1 MTTPKK
7 VLVSG
12 IQSSGKLHV
21 GNYFGAIQQN
31 IALGNDDAYDAY
43 VFIADYHSMTS
54 LVNAKERVEHTIDAA
69 CTYLA
74 FGLDPKKARLF
85 RQSDVPE
92 VHELTWILNTVT
104 PMPMLELAHAYKGV
118 EQAIWN
124 HIAETNPGSV
134 GEYAQSELK
143 ELSVM
148 RKKINVGLFDYPVL
162 MAADILIYGGEV
174 VPVGRD
180 QEQHVEIARE
190 VAGKYNRAYGNL
202 LTLPQAF
209 IKKDVATVPGVDG
222 GKMSKSKNNHIPL
235 FGAPEETKK
244 RIMSIVTDSARPE
257 DKKNPDENNI
267 YNIHK
272 LFLTAVEDA
281 ELRAKFQS
289 GGYGY
294 KEAKEALSE
303 KFFDWIAPHR
313 ERYDHFQSHPE
324 IVQEIL
330 HEGGMDA
337 RAKAQTKM
345 AQIRTATGLGE

>member
-1 MTTPKK
+1 MAGKK

-43 VFIADYHSMTS
+43 VLIADYHSMTS
-54 LVNAKERVEHTIDAA
+54 LVNAKERMEHTTDAA

-92 VHELTWILNTVT
+92 VHELTWILNTDT
-104 PMPMLELAHAYKGV
+104 PMPMLMLAHAFKDQDAKNKDV
-118 EQAIWN
+118 
-124 HIAETNPGSV
+124 
-134 GEYAQSELK
+134 
-143 ELSVM
+143 
-148 RKKINVGLFDYPVL
+148 NVGLFDYPVL

-281 ELRAKFQS
+281 ELRAKFQNV
-289 GGYGY
+289 GYGY

-330 HEGGMDA
+330 REGGMDA

>member
-1 MTTPKK
+1 MAGKK

-43 VFIADYHSMTS
+43 VLIADYHSMTS
-54 LVNAKERVEHTIDAA
+54 LVNAKERMEHTTDAA

-104 PMPMLELAHAYKGV
+104 PMPMLMLAHAFKDQDAKNKDV
-118 EQAIWN
+118 
-124 HIAETNPGSV
+124 
-134 GEYAQSELK
+134 
-143 ELSVM
+143 
-148 RKKINVGLFDYPVL
+148 NVGLFDYPVL

-281 ELRAKFQS
+281 ELRAKFQNV
-289 GGYGY
+289 GYGY

-330 HEGGMDA
+330 REGGMDA

>member
-1 MTTPKK
+1 MKK

-21 GNYFGAIQQN
+21 GNYFGAMQQN

-54 LVNAKERVEHTIDAA
+54 LVNAKERVEHTTDAA

-104 PMPMLELAHAYKGV
+104 PMPMLELAHAYKSQI
-118 EQAIWN
+118 E
-124 HIAETNPGSV
+124 ETRTDTIIGHD
-134 GEYAQSELK
+134 ASEFNRGLHR
-143 ELSVM
+143 V
-148 RKKINVGLFDYPVL
+148 NVGLFDYPVL

-190 VAGKYNRAYGNL
+190 VAGKYNRAYGNR

-281 ELRAKFQS
+281 ELRAKFQN

-330 HEGGMDA
+330 RESGMDA